1 MKKGIKV
8 IHLAQDNNLEIIAGE
23 KGLETLVYE
32 AMISRPGIE
41 LAGFMDF
48 FDEKRV
54 ILMGSKE
61 TSFLELFSEAEQ
73 EQRLRNIFKLKP
85 PAMIFSTNVQIKDV
99 YKKLG
104 DAYHIPIL
112 KSNLRTTALNSKLYG
127 YLQDYLAI
135 RQTVH
140 GVLLDINGMGTLI
153 IGKSGIGKS
162 ETALELVKRGH
173 MLISDD
179 RVDVFQKD
187 VGTLIGEAPKILER
201 YLEVRGIGIIDVIS
215 MYGVGSYRDSKK
227 IRLVVELEKWEQGKH
242 YDRLG
247 LESNMIKYFD
257 TEIPKVTIPVLPGR
271 NVALLVESAA
281 MNEKLKYLGY
291 HAAFNLTRDIMRSIN
306 ENEKKSK

>member
-8 IHLAQDNNLEIIAGE
+8 IHLAQDNHLEIIAGE
-23 KGLETLVYE
+23 KGLETYISE
-32 AMISRPGIE
+32 EMISRPGIE

-48 FDEKRV
+48 FDRKRV

-61 TSFLELFSEAEQ
+61 TSFLELFSEEEQ
-73 EQRLRNIFKLKP
+73 EQRLRNIFKLAP
-85 PAMIFSTNVQIKDV
+85 PAMIFSTNVNVKAL
-99 YKKLG
+99 YKRLG
-104 DAYHIPIL
+104 DEYGIPIL
-112 KSNLRTTALNSKLYG
+112 KSNLRTTALNSKLYS
-127 YLQDYLAI
+127 YLQDYLAT
-135 RQTVH
+135 RKTVH

-187 VGTLIGEAPKILER
+187 VGTLIGEAPQILER
-201 YLEVRGIGIIDVIS
+201 YLEVRGIGIIDIIS

-227 IRLVVELEKWEQGKH
+227 IRLVVELEKWEQGRH

-247 LESNMIKYFD
+247 LESNTIKYFD